1 MSYDSQTCTTVRVKA
16 HPEHGLGFNIRGGS
30 DYPHI
35 PGDSG
40 IFVTRLRDTGVAIE
54 STELKALSS
63 LEELFQQK
71 FNFP

>member
-16 HPEHGLGFNIRGGS
+16 HPEHGLGFNIAGGS
-30 DYPHI
+30 DHPRI